1 MQNLLETDEGQN
13 IVKKL
18 QENPNLRVREMGE
31 ITWYLIVTLRLKP
44 LTAISLLSAQNITI
58 SDELKEALQNEYQIE
73 VEDRAYEEGSDFA
86 RKKLQTLFN
95 ELLKLPAITTLP
107 EDKQATMVMEIIKNA
122 SQDIPLSAQ

>member
-95 ELLKLPAITTLP
+95 ELLKLPAITTL
-107 EDKQATMVMEIIKNA
+107 
-122 SQDIPLSAQ
+122 